1 MSSKL
6 NSVADFINIF
16 GIIINLIQFFVIV
29 ILAWSNKTYTES
41 GETEEASCE
50 IRYDIQDAFH
60 NCNLL

>member
-41 GETEEASCE
+41 GEDAEEASCE
-50 IRYDIQDAFH
+50 IRYDIQDA
-60 NCNLL
+60 

>member
-41 GETEEASCE
+41 GETEESSCE
-50 IRYDIQDAFH
+50 IRYDIKDA
-60 NCNLL
+60 